1 MLLLIL
7 LNSRGNDLS
16 PIYAGWLRFNFSF
29 LDLFTDTERCQFNE
43 VIWKAVTGVFI
54 SINILLVGVIVWQH
68 KRGDIKF
75 FPFYTL
81 LIFHNFGT

>member
-7 LNSRGNDLS
+7 LNSRGDDLS
-16 PIYAGWLRFNFSF
+16 PIYAGWPRFNFSF
-29 LDLFTDTERCQFNE
+29 LVFFTDTERCQCNG

-54 SINILLVGVIVWQH
+54 SINIVLVAVIVWQH

-75 FPFYTL
+75 FPFYKL
-81 LIFHNFGT
+81 LIFHNFGI